1 MASRTA
7 TTTAPTTLTA
17 ADGLAARAGAAGRRR
32 HIDRLAPT
40 CYSAGIRPDATLHM
54 SIKQARARAEKL
66 ARQAAPATSA
76 AWRAWF
82 DGSAHPNPGRIGI
95 GVLLAGPGG
104 ERVEISRRA
113 GHGSSGDAEY
123 LALIAALEKAVELG
137 VPELLVYG
145 DSQVVVQDVLLA
157 PHAGA
162 KGLEAHRARAAQLMA
177 ALALVH
183 VRWVPRHR
191 NGEADRLSQ
200 QALGLATA

>member
-1 MASRTA
+1 
-7 TTTAPTTLTA
+7 
-17 ADGLAARAGAAGRRR
+17 
-32 HIDRLAPT
+32 
-40 CYSAGIRPDATLHM
+40 M
-54 SIKQARARAEKL
+54 SIKQEKSRAEKL
-66 ARQAAPATSA
+66 ARQPVLPSPT
-76 AWRAWF
+76 AWHAWF

-95 GVLLAGPGG
+95 GVLLSGPGG

-123 LALIAALEKAVELG
+123 LALIAALEIAVEMG

-145 DSQVVVQDVLLA
+145 DSQVVVQDVLLS
-157 PHAGA
+157 PGSGA
-162 KGLEAHRARAAQLMA
+162 RALEAHRARVGHLMA

-200 QALGLATA
+200 QAVRDGIA